1 MLRNL
6 RALGRIVLLLLV
18 ILCLLATVLLLALI
32 RRPDTPSRKLRVA
45 RVMQGHLKAM
55 SWVCGLRVHVLGPR
69 PPAGEP
75 FLLLSNHVS
84 YWDILALGS
93 LFPLG
98 FMAKDC
104 IAAWPL
110 LGTVTRLCNTIF
122 VNREI
127 VRARWRSL
135 RSLQTEIRDLSYC
148 VFPEGT
154 TTAALA
160 PKLSHWRRGNIAVL
174 REPGAP
180 VWLAGLHY
188 EKHTEQAWIDD
199 DALLPHLFR
208 VMKAPRIGLTI
219 QLQPFIMDP
228 GVSLSQAA
236 VSAWKQTTSLCQKA
250 QHNWKSSPATRS
262 VQLCKQEDSAV
273 S

>member
-1 MLRNL
+1 MLKNF
-6 RALGRIVLLLLV
+6 RAVARMVLLFLV
-18 ILCLLATVLLLALI
+18 ILNLLMTVLLMALI
-32 RRPDTPSRKLRVA
+32 QRSRTAQRRKRVA
-45 RVMQGHLKAM
+45 RVMQSHLKAM
-55 SWVCGLRVHVLGPR
+55 CRVAGLQIHVTGTK
-69 PPAGEP
+69 PPEGQN

-104 IAAWPL
+104 IAAWPV

-122 VNREI
+122 VNRDQ
-127 VRARWRSL
+127 VLARWRSL
-135 RSLQTEIRDLSYC
+135 RSLQKEIQDLSYC

-154 TTAALA
+154 TTAAVA
-160 PKLSHWRRGNIAVL
+160 PKLSHWRRGNIAVV
-174 REPGAP
+174 RDPGAL

-188 EKHTEQAWIDD
+188 VKQSEQAWIDD

-208 VMKAPRIGLTI
+208 VLKAPRIDLMIRMQRLELNPEVT
-219 QLQPFIMDP
+219 
-228 GVSLSQAA
+228 LSQAA
-236 VSAWKQTTSLCQKA
+236 QEAWQETVRLCKKA
-250 QHNWKSSPATRS
+250 QQDWAGGSAFSGLR
-262 VQLCKQEDSAV
+262 LCENKESAV